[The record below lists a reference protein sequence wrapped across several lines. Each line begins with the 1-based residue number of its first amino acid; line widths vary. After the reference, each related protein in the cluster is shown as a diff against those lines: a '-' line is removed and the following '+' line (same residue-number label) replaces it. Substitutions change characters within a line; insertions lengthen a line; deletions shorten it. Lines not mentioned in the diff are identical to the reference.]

1 MQKRGH
7 GWTTTAVRL
16 ACVLC
21 FCAFT
26 PSTVSAEPTQYDD
39 LVAEYFGLFV
49 VPAERRSSIEGIRL
63 NEGVF
68 EMDYHW
74 SLKVKKDPLCTGGR
88 WLIVGRLDGAR
99 GARAF
104 FKKRPDIQ
112 RVRLR
117 LLTGRLVWSPLEMV
131 AIAKSRTPESWL
143 DLSSRLRERE
153 NSIPTCFERPL
164 KVSDVSAL

>member
-49 VPAERRSSIEGIRL
+49 VPAERSAHPSKG
-63 NEGVF
+63 F
-68 EMDYHW
+68 D
-74 SLKVKKDPLCTGGR
+74 S
-88 WLIVGRLDGAR
+88 
-99 GARAF
+99 ARA
-104 FKKRPDIQ
+104 
-112 RVRLR
+112 
-117 LLTGRLVWSPLEMV
+117 
-131 AIAKSRTPESWL
+131 
-143 DLSSRLRERE
+143 SSKWITIGL
-153 NSIPTCFERPL
+153 
-164 KVSDVSAL
+164 